1 MNSGAEVI
9 DRKQRIRDRYRGVD
23 TSELFH
29 MMDIKWCEKNCSLTS
44 GTRQL

>member
-23 TSELFH
+23 TSEP
-29 MMDIKWCEKNCSLTS
+29 MSL
-44 GTRQL
+44 R